1 MTIGPWGVWF
11 SPNMLPLGELARLA
25 EEVEGH
31 GYDILWYPEA
41 MAYEA
46 MSLGSYLLG
55 RTGKL
60 TLGSGI
66 ANIYAR
72 DATAAMQGHNTLN
85 TLYDGRFILG
95 LGVSHIPIVEGAR
108 GHNYGKPLSA
118 MRAYLDAMY
127 AAPVQI
133 QAPKRRVVL
142 AALGPKMLAL
152 SAELADGALPYN
164 VTPEHTA
171 RARGIVGPGKAIY
184 VEQKICLTQD
194 ADTARR
200 VAGEQ
205 LARYMA
211 LPNYRNCWLGLG
223 FTEDELSGRGS
234 DRFLDAMV
242 AWGTEAAIR
251 DRLQAHI
258 DAGADHVA
266 IQPFDPAGG
275 ASPDWNALAAFA
287 PGT

>member
-1 MTIGPWGVWF
+1 MNAGKWGVWF
-11 SPNMLPLGELARLA
+11 SPNAIPIEDLTRLA
-25 EEVEGH
+25 TEVEGH

-46 MSLGSYLLG
+46 MALGGYLLG
-55 RTGKL
+55 RTSKL
-60 TLGSGI
+60 MLASGI

-72 DATAAMQGHNTLN
+72 DASAAMQGHNTLN
-85 TLYDGRFILG
+85 ALYDGRFILG

-108 GHNYGKPLSA
+108 GHSYGKPLSA
-118 MRAYLDAMY
+118 MRSYLEAMY
-127 AAPVQI
+127 AAPVQVK
-133 QAPKRRVVL
+133 APKRQVVL

-152 SAELADGALPYN
+152 SAEMADGALPYN

-171 RARGIVGPGKAIY
+171 RAREIVGPGKAIY
-184 VEQKICLTQD
+184 VEQKICLTED
-194 ADTARR
+194 AAAARR

-205 LARYMA
+205 LARYMV
-211 LPNYRNCWLGLG
+211 LPNYRNCWLSLG
-223 FTEDELSGRGS
+223 FDEGDLSGRGS

-242 AWGTEAAIR
+242 AWGSEAKIR
-251 DRLQAHI
+251 ERLQAHF

-266 IQPFDPAGG
+266 IQPFDPNGG
-275 ASPDWNALAAFA
+275 PSPDWNALAVFA